1 MADPNPILVDK
12 AAGVATITFNRPHVR
27 NAIDQ
32 DKIWMLQEALARLE
46 QDQEVRA
53 IVLTGAG
60 DNFLAGGDI
69 KFFERSLDW
78 TRAERRAQFEAVV
91 NRINPVMLT
100 LRRMP
105 QPVIASVRGAVAGWG
120 ISLVMASDLA
130 IAADD
135 AKFTFAYSLLGACPE
150 GSGSYFLPR
159 TIGMK
164 KAMELAL
171 LSERLDA
178 NGALVLG
185 IVNKVVPTADLGEAT
200 RELATRLAAGP
211 THAYG
216 VTKRLLNR
224 TFSNTLET
232 QLQAEAEGFAD
243 CAATGDFEEGVR
255 AFLERRKPVF
265 SGL

>member
-1 MADPNPILVDK
+1 MSDPDPILVNKD
-12 AAGVATITFNRPHVR
+12 AGIATITFNRPHVR

-32 DKIWMLQEALARLE
+32 DKIWMLQESLAKLE
-46 QDQEVRA
+46 QDEEVRV

-69 KFFERSLDW
+69 KFFEKSLEW
-78 TRAERRAQFEAVV
+78 TRAERRRQFEAVV
-91 NRINPVMLT
+91 SRINPVMLT

-135 AKFTFAYSLLGACPE
+135 ARFIFAYTLIGACPE

-159 TIGMK
+159 TMGMK
-164 KAMELAL
+164 KAMELVL

-178 NGALVLG
+178 NRAFELG
-185 IVNKVVPTADLGEAT
+185 LINKVVPVADLSKAT
-200 RELATRLAAGP
+200 HELATRLAAGP

-216 VTKRLLNR
+216 VTKHLLNR
-224 TFSNTLET
+224 AFSNTLET

-243 CAATGDFEEGVR
+243 CATTKDFEEGVH

-265 SGL
+265 GGL